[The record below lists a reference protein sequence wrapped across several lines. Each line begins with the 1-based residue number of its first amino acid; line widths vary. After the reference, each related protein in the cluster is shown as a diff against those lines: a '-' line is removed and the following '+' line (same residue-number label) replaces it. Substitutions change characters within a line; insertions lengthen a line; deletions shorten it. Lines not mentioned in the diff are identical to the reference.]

1 MGIIE
6 TTKKQNRFSGFLYAS
21 FLKAAEDLEQ
31 KYHDDCF
38 DPPKERISSPTN
50 PVMGRIV
57 EDNYIIY
64 VLI

>member
-6 TTKKQNRFSGFLYAS
+6 TTKKQNRFNGFPYAA

-31 KYHDDCF
+31 KYHYDCF
-38 DPPKERISSPTN
+38 NPPKERISSPTN
-50 PVMGRIV
+50 PAMGRIV
-57 EDNYIIY
+57 EDNYNIC